1 MRGPIRQTCHV
12 AYEVAIYLIA
22 VPSRIWN
29 ATYFRGSIHQSTSS
43 RAHMDARHDLRWQKI
58 ERRIN
63 RLFFWQA
70 DHCKRAWDGEV
81 ARARKTLQRNG
92 ELP

>member
-12 AYEVAIYLIA
+12 VYEVGAYLAA
-22 VPSRIWN
+22 VPSRILN
-29 ATYFRGSIHQSTSS
+29 ATWFRGSIHQSTSS
-43 RAHMDARHDLRWQKI
+43 RAHMDARHELRWQKI

-63 RLFFWQA
+63 RLFFWQE